1 MAVGRWWRSAVMS
14 NQTRTPNATTS
25 PNVIRLAA
33 IRVAAIGLATLGLA
47 LLTSTGFTATALA
60 VEPTLALTEDG
71 YAFVYKS
78 RPGDQPGSVAAMFG
92 IAPRDMPAFF
102 AANGITDPTHVGIGH
117 VYRIPNPLAQRAA
130 QAEAQAQA
138 FARDVAS
145 LKTRTEQLGHE
156 LDGARTAAADAE
168 QRVAHLARYERLWP
182 LVSIVGI
189 LLVISAA
196 ALGWLAYGAV
206 RKTQTIEQR
215 AHVLADE
222 LDEKRRQTLAD
233 RQQSAKRI
241 LDLETKLRTVEQHAA
256 VAARPPVRPAGTG

>member
-1 MAVGRWWRSAVMS
+1 VAVGRWWRSAVMS

-47 LLTSTGFTATALA
+47 VLTSTGFTATALA

-71 YAFVYKS
+71 SAFVYKS

-189 LLVISAA
+189 RRRPSSS
-196 ALGWLAYGAV
+196 GRTPSPTSSTRSAV
-206 RKTQTIEQR
+206 RRSPTASSRPNGSSIS
-215 AHVLADE
+215 
-222 LDEKRRQTLAD
+222 KRSCAPSSSMPPWRRD
-233 RQQSAKRI
+233 RPSG
-241 LDLETKLRTVEQHAA
+241 
-256 VAARPPVRPAGTG
+256 RPARVDAID